1 VSSFVSHELS
11 IAWKNRER
19 LDMTIVEPEPV
30 KKSTVL
36 TRKILVAVDLTEH
49 SKLTISYAVQIAKCL
64 NASIV
69 LMHVF
74 APEALTE
81 FPKEYRYQLVEEL
94 HRDREMRLMNFS
106 DAVRDMKVTCNPVSV
121 IGDPA
126 ERIAAMARAINA
138 DLIITASHH
147 PKFLARLFNLDTAPQ
162 IMHRAP
168 CPVLIYHG
176 ENA

>member
-1 VSSFVSHELS
+1 
-11 IAWKNRER
+11 
-19 LDMTIVEPEPV
+19 MTIVEPAPV

-69 LMHVF
+69 LVHVF

-94 HRDREMRLMNFS
+94 HRDSEMRLMNLS
-106 DAVRDMKVTCNPVSV
+106 EAVRDMKVACNPVSV
-121 IGDPA
+121 IGDPV
-126 ERIAAMARAINA
+126 ERIAAMSLTINA

-162 IMHRAP
+162 IMQRAS
-168 CPVLIYHG
+168 CPVLVYQ
-176 ENA
+176 EKDTP